1 MLNQTLCD
9 SDKQKQAHLT
19 QIDFYLKKLF
29 SFRRLSVDV
38 FIKLEALRE
47 EDETNNTRKFLKTLK
62 AATEEE
68 QNFFLD
74 ESADAEQNKG
84 FEDVNMSEEGDI
96 MGEDV
101 QSRYEKDCERGY
113 FLQPIYVQKIKRKIY
128 FYDELVGDMLKEFHS
143 RVMRKRLVIEQ
154 VKLKCKEISIRDTMV
169 ICERCKQDI
178 AMLKTVDYVKD
189 DLHFAKCVFGTLK
202 RVEVDDAL
210 TQKYSEDRDFIS
222 LYMELNQEEQ
232 LEGDSKEAIF

>member
-1 MLNQTLCD
+1 
-9 SDKQKQAHLT
+9 
-19 QIDFYLKKLF
+19 LKKLF

-101 QSRYEKDCERGY
+101 
-113 FLQPIYVQKIKRKIY
+113 
-128 FYDELVGDMLKEFHS
+128 
-143 RVMRKRLVIEQ
+143 
-154 VKLKCKEISIRDTMV
+154 
-169 ICERCKQDI
+169 
-178 AMLKTVDYVKD
+178 
-189 DLHFAKCVFGTLK
+189 
-202 RVEVDDAL
+202 
-210 TQKYSEDRDFIS
+210 
-222 LYMELNQEEQ
+222 
-232 LEGDSKEAIF
+232 